1 MKRGR
6 KMRNRWTKEE
16 AWAWYN
22 DQPWVNGCNFIP
34 ANTSLK
40 LYYDPATHEESKKLI
55 EKEVKLA
62 ADVGI
67 NSFRMHR
74 LLPRD
79 VWKND
84 HDRGME
90 YLEEFIGLL
99 DKYGI
104 SLMPVLGNDC
114 VFSKPDEN
122 GNSVSCF
129 VGAPVVGWR
138 PDDDMNN
145 WAETEAYY
153 MDIVNAY
160 KNDRR
165 IYAWNIWNEAGNAN
179 RNLEMISLPLIN
191 RVFYLLREADV
202 TQPLTADC
210 WGLYK
215 QVEGRY
221 NFETGLDPIELAV
234 CNLSDIITW
243 HYYGDLLHT
252 KKYMKYLMEK
262 FERPMLNTEWGH
274 RPWGSFIPSTLSLF
288 KKYNCGSYFFGFV
301 TGPYFDM
308 TKVWGF
314 IRDDDRIDQNVW
326 MHGIFYADFTPYDQ
340 DDIDALLEMKDVLE
354 KERQGKT
361 VKK

>member
-1 MKRGR
+1 
-6 KMRNRWTKEE
+6 MRNRWTKEE

-84 HDRGME
+84 RDRGME
-90 YLEEFIGLL
+90 YLEEFIELL

-122 GNSVSCF
+122 GRSVSCF

-145 WAETEAYY
+145 WHT
-153 MDIVNAY
+153 
-160 KNDRR
+160 
-165 IYAWNIWNEAGNAN
+165 GF
-179 RNLEMISLPLIN
+179 NLNVGLMI
-191 RVFYLLREADV
+191 
-202 TQPLTADC
+202 
-210 WGLYK
+210 
-215 QVEGRY
+215 
-221 NFETGLDPIELAV
+221 
-234 CNLSDIITW
+234 
-243 HYYGDLLHT
+243 
-252 KKYMKYLMEK
+252 
-262 FERPMLNTEWGH
+262 
-274 RPWGSFIPSTLSLF
+274 
-288 KKYNCGSYFFGFV
+288 
-301 TGPYFDM
+301 
-308 TKVWGF
+308 
-314 IRDDDRIDQNVW
+314 
-326 MHGIFYADFTPYDQ
+326 IF
-340 DDIDALLEMKDVLE
+340 
-354 KERQGKT
+354 
-361 VKK
+361 